1 MRYIQKHS
9 LERKEL
15 LVTVPVGIA
24 GIGTYFPQTL
34 QTAADLVEMTGIPET
49 VLREKMGIRQRH
61 IASDAET
68 VTVMATRAAEKAL
81 AQAGIS
87 ANDVNLVISHG
98 SEHKDHL
105 VWNAAS
111 KIQHNLGADNAYAFE
126 VYALCAGAPIAMNIA
141 RGIMQ
146 ADPRLNYV
154 LLAAGSRENDLI
166 NFRNERS
173 RFMFNFGAG
182 GGAML
187 LQRGARKN
195 LFLGASA
202 ITDGSLSESV
212 VLTQAAGNG
221 QEAIGDLRGRLDV
234 TNPDYMAERLGATSL
249 QNFVSVIREAV
260 DVGGASMDEVR
271 FLGITHMKRSFYL
284 DILKAIGL
292 TPEQSV
298 YLEDYG
304 HVQSV
309 DQVLALELGLA
320 QGKIRPGDVLVL
332 AGAGTGY
339 TWSAVAVR
347 WG

>member
-1 MRYIQKHS
+1 M
-9 LERKEL
+9 
-15 LVTVPVGIA
+15 TTPVGIV
-24 GIGTYFPQTL
+24 GFGTYFPQAV
-34 QTAADLVEMTGIPET
+34 QTAADLVALTGIPEA

-61 IASDAET
+61 IASDEET
-68 VTVMATRAAEKAL
+68 VTYMASRAAETAL
-81 AQAGIS
+81 AQAGVS
-87 ANDVNLVISHG
+87 AEQIKLVISHG

-111 KIQHNLGADNAYAFE
+111 KIQHNIGAVNAYAFE
-126 VYALCAGAPIAMNIA
+126 VYALCAGAPIAMNMA
-141 RGIMQ
+141 RGMMQ
-146 ADPRLNYV
+146 SDPHLDYV

-187 LQRGARKN
+187 LQRDLDKN
-195 LFLGASA
+195 VILGAAA
-202 ITDGSLSESV
+202 ITDGSLSETV
-212 VLTQAAGNG
+212 VLTQLGDSERARTG
-221 QEAIGDLRGRLDV
+221 GDLRGMLDV
-234 TNPDYMAERLGATSL
+234 ADPAYMAERLGATSL
-249 QNFVSVIREAV
+249 DNFVRVIRESVEA
-260 DVGGASMDEVR
+260 GGASLSDVR
-271 FLGITHMKRSFYL
+271 FLGITHMKRSFYGE
-284 DILKAIGL
+284 ILQAVGL

-320 QGKIRPGDVLVL
+320 QGKIKPGDLIVL

-339 TWSAVAVR
+339 TWSAVSLR

>member
-1 MRYIQKHS
+1 MSI
-9 LERKEL
+9 
-15 LVTVPVGIA
+15 PIGIVGT
-24 GIGTYFPQTL
+24 GTYFPEAV
-34 QTAADLVEMTGIPET
+34 QTAADLVELTGIPEA

-61 IASDAET
+61 VATAADS
-68 VTVMATRAAEKAL
+68 VTTMATLAARKAI
-81 AQAGIS
+81 AAAGVS
-87 ANDVNLVISHG
+87 ATEIKLVISHG

-111 KIQHNLGADNAYAFE
+111 KIQHNIGATNAYAFE
-126 VYALCAGAPIAMNIA
+126 MYALCAGSPIAMHMA
-141 RGIMQ
+141 QGMMQ
-146 ADPRLNYV
+146 SDPRLEYV

-187 LQRGARKN
+187 LKRNATAN
-195 LFLGASA
+195 LILGSAA

-212 VLTQAAGNG
+212 ILTEAAVGD
-221 QEAIGDLRGRLDV
+221 EAAVIGELRGRLDV
-234 TNPDYMAERLGATSL
+234 TDPNYMAERLGAVSL
-249 QNFVSVIREAV
+249 ENFVKVIREAV
-260 DVGGASMDEVR
+260 EVGGASLSDVK
-271 FLGITHMKRSFYL
+271 FLGITHMKKSFYL
-284 DILKAIGL
+284 QILEAVGL
-292 TPEQSV
+292 TADQSV

-304 HVQSV
+304 HIQSV

-320 QGKIRPGDVLVL
+320 QGKIQPGDLIVL

-339 TWSAVAVR
+339 TWSAVSVR